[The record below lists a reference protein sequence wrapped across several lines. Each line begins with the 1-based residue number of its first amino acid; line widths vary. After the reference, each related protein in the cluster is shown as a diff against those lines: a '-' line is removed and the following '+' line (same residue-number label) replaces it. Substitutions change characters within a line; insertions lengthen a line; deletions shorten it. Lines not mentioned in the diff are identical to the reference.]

1 LTGYCKNSVIRERI
15 DIRMQVFYLSK
26 TLPEISVVTGPGSFD
41 FANNIAKRLGAQ
53 LAMASVKI
61 FSDGES
67 NIKLGKVG
75 KNCIIVQS
83 THPPTDTHLIQL
95 LMMAKKCTDDGAQ
108 HMCAVIPYLGYARQ
122 DRAFL
127 EGEVVSI
134 GLVAKLFEAV
144 RLEHIITVDI
154 HSQLAMTYFASIQN
168 ISSVPLLADYA
179 SKMKLHDPVAVS
191 PDAGG
196 INRAKEFARHLNIDV
211 VALKKS
217 RHRVTG
223 EVTVDESLDIDISR
237 RDAIVIDDI
246 ISSGGS
252 IIKVAEV
259 LHKKGI
265 GKIYAMCAHAL
276 LIRDAAQKI
285 KSAGVE
291 DIISTNS
298 VPGEYSKVELSPEIA
313 LALKSRY

>member
-1 LTGYCKNSVIRERI
+1 
-15 DIRMQVFYLSK
+15 MFYLSE
-26 TLPEISVVTGPGSFD
+26 TLTEVSVVAGPGSSD
-41 FANNIAKRLGAQ
+41 LAKNIARRLGAQ
-53 LAMASVKI
+53 LNVAALRI

-67 NIKLGKVG
+67 SIKLDKVG

-83 THPPTDTHLIQL
+83 THPPADTHLMQL

-108 HMCAVIPYLGYARQ
+108 HMCAVIPYLCYARQ

-134 GLVAKLFEAV
+134 GLVAKLFETV
-144 RLEHIITVDI
+144 GVKHIITVDI
-154 HSQLAMTYFASIQN
+154 HSQLALSYFTSIQN
-168 ISSVPLLADYA
+168 VSSVPLLADYA
-179 SKMKLHDPVAVS
+179 SSKMNLHDPIAVS

-196 INRAKEFARHLNIDV
+196 ANRAKEFARRLDIDV
-211 VALKKS
+211 LALKKY

-223 EVTVDESLDIDISR
+223 EVTVDEKLDMDISK

-252 IIKVAEV
+252 IIKAAEV

-265 GKIYAMCAHAL
+265 GRIFAMCAHAL
-276 LIRDAAQKI
+276 LIREAAQKI
-285 KSAGVE
+285 KSAGIQE
-291 DIISTNS
+291 IISTNS
-298 VPGEYSKVELSPEIA
+298 VPGEYSKVDLSSEIA
-313 LALKSRY
+313 SALESRY

>member
-1 LTGYCKNSVIRERI
+1 MIET
-15 DIRMQVFYLSK
+15 
-26 TLPEISVVTGPGSFD
+26 SVVTGPGTFD
-41 FANNIAKRLGAQ
+41 LADKIARRLGAH
-53 LAMASVKI
+53 LAVASLRI

-67 NIKLGKVG
+67 SIKLGRVG
-75 KNCIIVQS
+75 KNCVIVQS
-83 THPPTDTHLIQL
+83 SNPPTDRHLIQL

-108 HMCAVIPYLGYARQ
+108 DVCAVVPYLGYARQ

-134 GLVAKLFEAV
+134 SLVAKLFESV
-144 RLEHIITVDI
+144 GLKHIITVDI
-154 HSQLAMTYFASIQN
+154 HSELAMSYFASIKN
-168 ISSVPLLADYA
+168 VSSIPLLADYA
-179 SKMKLHDPVAVS
+179 SKMRLHDPIAVS

-196 INRAKEFARHLNIDV
+196 TNRAKEFARHLDIDV
-211 VALKKS
+211 LVLKKS
-217 RHRVTG
+217 RHKVTG
-223 EVTVDESLDIDISR
+223 DVTIEERLDIDISK

-252 IIKVAEV
+252 LIKAAEV
-259 LHKKGI
+259 LNKKGA

-276 LIRDAAQKI
+276 LINDAAQKI

-298 VPGEYSKVELSPEIA
+298 VPSQYAKVDLSPEIA
-313 LALKSRY
+313 VALKSRY

>member
-1 LTGYCKNSVIRERI
+1 LT
-15 DIRMQVFYLSK
+15 K
-26 TLPEISVVTGPGSFD
+26 TSVVTGPGSFD
-41 FANNIAKRLGAQ
+41 LAINIARRLGAQ
-53 LAMASVKI
+53 LSVASLRI

-67 NIKLGKVG
+67 SIKLGRVG
-75 KNCIIVQS
+75 KNCVIIQS
-83 THPPTDTHLIQL
+83 TSPPTDTHLIQL
-95 LMMAKKCTDDGAQ
+95 LMMAKKCADDGAQ
-108 HMCAVIPYLGYARQ
+108 DICAVIPYLGYARQ

-134 GLVAKLFEAV
+134 SLVAKLFESV
-144 RLEHIITVDI
+144 GLKHIITVDI
-154 HSQLAMTYFASIQN
+154 HSQLAMSYFASIEN
-168 ISSVPLLADYA
+168 VSSIPLLADYA
-179 SKMKLHDPVAVS
+179 SNKMKLSDPIAVS

-196 INRAKEFARHLNIDV
+196 TGRAKEFARHLDIDALV
-211 VALKKS
+211 LKKS

-223 EVTVDESLDIDISR
+223 DVTVDESLDMDISN

-252 IIKVAEV
+252 LVKAAEV
-259 LHKKGI
+259 LHKKGVR
-265 GKIYAMCAHAL
+265 KIYAMCAHAL

-285 KSAGVE
+285 KYAGVE

-298 VPGEYSKVELSPEIA
+298 VPSQYSKVDLSPEIA

>member
-1 LTGYCKNSVIRERI
+1 MTE
-15 DIRMQVFYLSK
+15 
-26 TLPEISVVTGPGSFD
+26 TSVVTGPGSFD
-41 FANNIAKRLGAQ
+41 LDNNIARTLGAQ
-53 LAMASVKI
+53 LAVASLRI

-67 NIKLGKVG
+67 SIKLGRVG
-75 KNCIIVQS
+75 KNCVIIQS
-83 THPPTDTHLIQL
+83 TNPPTDTHLIQL

-108 HMCAVIPYLGYARQ
+108 DICAVIPYLGYARQ

-134 GLVAKLFEAV
+134 SLVAKLFES
-144 RLEHIITVDI
+144 LGLKHIITVDI
-154 HSQLAMTYFASIQN
+154 HSQLAMSYFASIQN
-168 ISSVPLLADYA
+168 VSSIPLLADYA
-179 SKMKLHDPVAVS
+179 SNKMKLSDPIAVS

-196 INRAKEFARHLNIDV
+196 TGRAKEFAKRLDIDV
-211 VALKKS
+211 LVLKKS

-223 EVTVDESLDIDISR
+223 DVTVDESLDMDISN

-252 IIKVAEV
+252 LVKAAEV
-259 LHKKGI
+259 LHKKGVR
-265 GKIYAMCAHAL
+265 KIYAMCAHAL

-298 VPGEYSKVELSPEIA
+298 VPSQYSKVDLSPEIA

>member
-1 LTGYCKNSVIRERI
+1 LIET
-15 DIRMQVFYLSK
+15 
-26 TLPEISVVTGPGSFD
+26 SVVTGPGSID
-41 FANNIAKRLGAQ
+41 LADKIARRLGAD
-53 LAMASVKI
+53 LAVASLRI

-67 NIKLGKVG
+67 SIKLGTVG

-83 THPPTDTHLIQL
+83 TNPPTDTHLIQL

-108 HMCAVIPYLGYARQ
+108 DICAVIPYLGYARQ

-127 EGEVVSI
+127 DGEVVSI
-134 GLVAKLFEAV
+134 SLVAKLFESV
-144 RLEHIITVDI
+144 GLKHIITVDI
-154 HSQLAMTYFASIQN
+154 HSELAMSYFGSIQN

-179 SKMKLHDPVAVS
+179 SKMRLHDPIAVS

-196 INRAKEFARHLNIDV
+196 TNRAKEFARHLDIDDDV
-211 VALKKS
+211 LVLKKS

-223 EVTVDESLDIDISR
+223 DVTVEEILDIDISK

-252 IIKVAEV
+252 LIKAAEV
-259 LHKKGI
+259 LNKKGV

-276 LIRDAAQKI
+276 LINDAAQKI

-291 DIISTNS
+291 DIVSTNS
-298 VPGEYSKVELSPEIA
+298 VPSQYSKVDLSPELA

>member
-1 LTGYCKNSVIRERI
+1 LTETS
-15 DIRMQVFYLSK
+15 
-26 TLPEISVVTGPGSFD
+26 SVVTGPGSFD
-41 FANNIAKRLGAQ
+41 LANNIARRLGAQ
-53 LAMASVKI
+53 LAVASLRI

-67 NIKLGKVG
+67 SIKLGRVG
-75 KNCIIVQS
+75 KNCVIVQS
-83 THPPTDTHLIQL
+83 TNPPTDTHLIQL

-108 HMCAVIPYLGYARQ
+108 DICAVIPYLGYARQ

-134 GLVAKLFEAV
+134 SLVAKLFETV
-144 RLEHIITVDI
+144 GLKHIITVDI
-154 HSQLAMTYFASIQN
+154 HSQLAMSYFASIQN
-168 ISSVPLLADYA
+168 VSSVPLLADYA
-179 SKMKLHDPVAVS
+179 SNKMKLRDPIAVS

-196 INRAKEFARHLNIDV
+196 TNRAKEFAQRLDIDV
-211 VALKKS
+211 LVLKKS

-223 EVTVDESLDIDISR
+223 DVTVDESLDMDISK

-252 IIKVAEV
+252 LIKAAEV
-259 LHKKGI
+259 LNKKRV

-298 VPGEYSKVELSPEIA
+298 VPGQYSKVDLSPEIA
-313 LALKSRY
+313 LALRSRY

>member
-1 LTGYCKNSVIRERI
+1 MTE
-15 DIRMQVFYLSK
+15 
-26 TLPEISVVTGPGSFD
+26 TSVVTGPASFD
-41 FANNIAKRLGAQ
+41 LANNIARTLGAQ
-53 LAMASVKI
+53 LAVASLKI

-67 NIKLGKVG
+67 SIKLGRVG
-75 KNCIIVQS
+75 KNCVIVQS
-83 THPPTDTHLIQL
+83 TSPPTDTHLIQL
-95 LMMAKKCTDDGAQ
+95 LMMAKKCADDGAQ
-108 HMCAVIPYLGYARQ
+108 DICAVIPYLGYARQ

-134 GLVAKLFEAV
+134 SLVAKLFES
-144 RLEHIITVDI
+144 LGLKHIITVDI
-154 HSQLAMTYFASIQN
+154 HSQLAMSYFASIQN
-168 ISSVPLLADYA
+168 VSSIPLLADYA
-179 SKMKLHDPVAVS
+179 YNKMKLHDPIAVS

-196 INRAKEFARHLNIDV
+196 TGRAKEFARHLDIDV
-211 VALKKS
+211 LVLKKS

-223 EVTVDESLDIDISR
+223 DVTVDESLDMDNISN

-252 IIKVAEV
+252 LVKAAEV
-259 LHKKGI
+259 LHKKGVR
-265 GKIYAMCAHAL
+265 KIYAMCAHAL

-298 VPGEYSKVELSPEIA
+298 VPSQYSKVDLSPEIA

>member
-1 LTGYCKNSVIRERI
+1 
-15 DIRMQVFYLSK
+15 VFYLSE
-26 TLPEISVVTGPGSFD
+26 TLTEISVVAGPGSFD
-41 FANNIAKRLGAQ
+41 LAKNIAKRLGAR
-53 LAMASVKI
+53 LTVASLRI

-75 KNCIIVQS
+75 KNCVIVQS

-108 HMCAVIPYLGYARQ
+108 HLCAVIPYLGYARQ

-134 GLVAKLFEAV
+134 GLVAKLFETAG
-144 RLEHIITVDI
+144 LEHIITVDI

-168 ISSVPLLADYA
+168 VSSVPLLADYA
-179 SKMKLHDPVAVS
+179 SKMKLRDPIAVS

-196 INRAKEFARHLNIDV
+196 SNRAKEFARQLDIDV
-211 VALKKS
+211 IVLKKS

-223 EVTVDESLDIDISR
+223 EVTVDEKLHTDISK

-252 IIKVAEV
+252 IIKAAEV
-259 LHKKGI
+259 LHKKGV
-265 GKIYAMCAHAL
+265 GKIYAMCSHAL

-285 KSAGVE
+285 KSAGVQ

-298 VPGEYSKVELSPEIA
+298 VPGEYSKVEISPEIA
-313 LALKSRY
+313 SALRSRY

>member
-1 LTGYCKNSVIRERI
+1 MT
-15 DIRMQVFYLSK
+15 
-26 TLPEISVVTGPGSFD
+26 EISVVAGPGSFD
-41 FANNIAKRLGAQ
+41 LANNIAKRLGAQ
-53 LAMASVKI
+53 LTVASLRI

-67 NIKLGKVG
+67 NIKLSKVG
-75 KNCIIVQS
+75 KNCVIVQS

-95 LMMAKKCTDDGAQ
+95 LMIAKKCTDDGAQ
-108 HMCAVIPYLGYARQ
+108 HVCAVIPYLGYARQ

-134 GLVAKLFEAV
+134 DLVAKLFETV
-144 RLEHIITVDI
+144 GVEHIITVDI
-154 HSQLAMTYFASIQN
+154 HSQLAMSYFASIQN
-168 ISSVPLLADYA
+168 VSSVPLLANYA
-179 SKMKLHDPVAVS
+179 SKMKLRDPIAVS

-196 INRAKEFARHLNIDV
+196 TNRAKEFARLLDIDV
-211 VALKKS
+211 IVLKKS

-223 EVTVDESLDIDISR
+223 EVTIDEKLHMDISK

-246 ISSGGS
+246 ISSGDS
-252 IIKVAEV
+252 IIKAAEV
-259 LHKKGI
+259 LHKKGV
-265 GKIYAMCAHAL
+265 GRIYAMCAHAL

-285 KSAGVE
+285 KSAGVQ

-313 LALKSRY
+313 SALKSRY

>member
-1 LTGYCKNSVIRERI
+1 
-15 DIRMQVFYLSK
+15 MFYLSE
-26 TLPEISVVTGPGSFD
+26 TLTEISVVAGPGSFD
-41 FANNIAKRLGAQ
+41 LAKNIAKRLDAQ
-53 LAMASVKI
+53 LTVASLRI

-75 KNCIIVQS
+75 KNCVIVQS
-83 THPPTDTHLIQL
+83 THPPTDTRLIQL

-108 HMCAVIPYLGYARQ
+108 HVCAVIPYLGYARQ

-134 GLVAKLFEAV
+134 GLVAKLFETAG
-144 RLEHIITVDI
+144 LKHIITVDI
-154 HSQLAMTYFASIQN
+154 HSQLAMSYFASIQN

-179 SKMKLHDPVAVS
+179 SKMKLRDPIAVS

-196 INRAKEFARHLNIDV
+196 TNRAKEFARHLNIDV
-211 VALKKS
+211 IVLKKS

-223 EVTVDESLDIDISR
+223 EVTVDEKLHMDISK

-252 IIKVAEV
+252 IIKAADV
-259 LHKKGI
+259 LQKKGVQ
-265 GKIYAMCAHAL
+265 KIYAMCTHAL
-276 LIRDAAQKI
+276 LTRDAAQKI
-285 KSAGVE
+285 KSAGVQ

-298 VPGEYSKVELSPEIA
+298 VPSEYSKVEISPEIA
-313 LALKSRY
+313 SALRSRY

>member
-1 LTGYCKNSVIRERI
+1 
-15 DIRMQVFYLSK
+15 VFYLSESL
-26 TLPEISVVTGPGSFD
+26 TEISVVAGPGSFD
-41 FANNIAKRLGAQ
+41 LANNIAKRLGAQ
-53 LAMASVKI
+53 LTVASLRI

-67 NIKLGKVG
+67 NIKLSKVG
-75 KNCIIVQS
+75 KNCVIVQS

-95 LMMAKKCTDDGAQ
+95 LMIAKKCTDDGAQ
-108 HMCAVIPYLGYARQ
+108 HVCAVIPYLGYARQ

-134 GLVAKLFEAV
+134 DLVAKLFETV
-144 RLEHIITVDI
+144 GVEHIITVDI
-154 HSQLAMTYFASIQN
+154 HSQLAMSYFASIQN
-168 ISSVPLLADYA
+168 VSSVPLLANYA
-179 SKMKLHDPVAVS
+179 SKMKLRDPIAVS

-196 INRAKEFARHLNIDV
+196 TNRAKEFARLLDIDV
-211 VALKKS
+211 IVLKKS

-223 EVTVDESLDIDISR
+223 EVTIDEKLHMDISK

-252 IIKVAEV
+252 IIKAAEV
-259 LHKKGI
+259 LHKKRVGR
-265 GKIYAMCAHAL
+265 IYAMCAHAL

-285 KSAGVE
+285 KSAGVQ

-313 LALKSRY
+313 SALKSRY

>member
-1 LTGYCKNSVIRERI
+1 LIET
-15 DIRMQVFYLSK
+15 
-26 TLPEISVVTGPGSFD
+26 SVVTGPGTFD
-41 FANNIAKRLGAQ
+41 LADKIARRLGAH
-53 LAMASVKI
+53 LAVASLRI

-67 NIKLGKVG
+67 SIKLGRVG
-75 KNCIIVQS
+75 KNCVIVQS
-83 THPPTDTHLIQL
+83 SNPPTDTHLIQL

-108 HMCAVIPYLGYARQ
+108 DVCAVVPYLGYARQ

-134 GLVAKLFEAV
+134 SLVAKLFESV
-144 RLEHIITVDI
+144 GLKHIITVDI
-154 HSQLAMTYFASIQN
+154 HSELAMSYFASIQN
-168 ISSVPLLADYA
+168 VSSIPLLADYA
-179 SKMKLHDPVAVS
+179 SKMRLHDPIAVS

-196 INRAKEFARHLNIDV
+196 TNRAKEFARHLDIDV
-211 VALKKS
+211 LVLKKS
-217 RHRVTG
+217 RHKVTG
-223 EVTVDESLDIDISR
+223 DVTMEERLDTDISK

-252 IIKVAEV
+252 LIKAAEV
-259 LHKKGI
+259 LNKKGA

-276 LIRDAAQKI
+276 LINDAAQKI

-298 VPGEYSKVELSPEIA
+298 VPSQYAKVDLSPEIA

>member
-1 LTGYCKNSVIRERI
+1 
-15 DIRMQVFYLSK
+15 VFYLSESL
-26 TLPEISVVTGPGSFD
+26 TEISVVAGPGSFD
-41 FANNIAKRLGAQ
+41 LANNIAKRLGAQ
-53 LAMASVKI
+53 LTVASLRI

-67 NIKLGKVG
+67 NIKLSKVG
-75 KNCIIVQS
+75 KNCVIVQS

-95 LMMAKKCTDDGAQ
+95 LMCTDGGAQ
-108 HMCAVIPYLGYARQ
+108 HVCAVIPYLGYARQ

-134 GLVAKLFEAV
+134 DLVAKLFETV
-144 RLEHIITVDI
+144 GVEHIITVDI
-154 HSQLAMTYFASIQN
+154 HSQLAMSYFASIQN
-168 ISSVPLLADYA
+168 VSSVPLLANYA
-179 SKMKLHDPVAVS
+179 SKMKLRNPIAVS

-196 INRAKEFARHLNIDV
+196 TNRAKEFARLLDIDV
-211 VALKKS
+211 IVLKKS

-223 EVTVDESLDIDISR
+223 EVTIDEKLHMDLSK

-252 IIKVAEV
+252 IIKAAEV
-259 LHKKGI
+259 LHKKGV
-265 GKIYAMCAHAL
+265 GRIYAMCAHAL

-285 KSAGVE
+285 KSAGVQ

-313 LALKSRY
+313 SALKSRY